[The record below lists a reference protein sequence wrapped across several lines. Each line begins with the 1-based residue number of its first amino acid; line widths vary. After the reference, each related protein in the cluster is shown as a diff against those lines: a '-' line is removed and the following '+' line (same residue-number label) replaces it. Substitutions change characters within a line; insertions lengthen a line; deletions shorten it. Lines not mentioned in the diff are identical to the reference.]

1 MEIGSKGLK
10 RIRTDPKT
18 YPGSCFM
25 LLLLLFFARSLH
37 WLTSLWLS
45 LFPRSRAQQNIF
57 HYLRVPILTDWG
69 FTVLARDKCKVLNL
83 GPGKQL
89 YNYQMGETWL
99 GRILREPGGFSCQ
112 WAQHESTARCYC
124 QKTNVTL
131 NCLSRSARSE
141 EGQLW
146 SRSALCWL
154 THRFYVHFWE
164 LPLKN
169 RLTKACSE
177 NGKTEWWGNLGP
189 FYEGLKELRVW
200 ME

>member
-1 MEIGSKGLK
+1 MAVGAKEN
-10 RIRTDPKT
+10 T
-18 YPGSCFM
+18 YWPQDVPGK
-25 LLLLLFFARSLH
+25 LIFFFFSNRSLH

-99 GRILREPGGFSCQ
+99 GRILRDPGGFSCQ
-112 WAQHESTARCYC
+112 WAQHESTAWCYC

-131 NCLSRSARSE
+131 NCLSRSARS
-141 EGQLW
+141 GWGSWW
-146 SRSALCWL
+146 SCSALCWL
-154 THRFYVHFWE
+154 THNTSFTFTSGSCLCRTQTNQSMF
-164 LPLKN
+164 
-169 RLTKACSE
+169 
-177 NGKTEWWGNLGP
+177 GKQRPEWWGNLG
-189 FYEGLKELRVW
+189 LR
-200 ME
+200 